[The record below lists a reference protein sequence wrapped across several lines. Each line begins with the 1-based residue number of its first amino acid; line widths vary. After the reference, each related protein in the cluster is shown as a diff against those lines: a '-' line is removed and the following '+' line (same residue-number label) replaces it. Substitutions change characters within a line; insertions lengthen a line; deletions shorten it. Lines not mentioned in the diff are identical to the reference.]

1 MTFIRHEPIPGFT
14 DSDETDHIQPSHVE
28 AMGHVI
34 IDEGVVYRSAGETLS
49 ALKAVWEDADGAV
62 WALDAHDAEHIEL
75 YVGLTLTSA
84 DEGEA
89 IKVQRVGALD
99 ADGLN
104 LTPGRV
110 WLGDDGA
117 LTQTPPSSGISL
129 CLGAATAGS
138 RLTLSPARPI
148 YLE

>member
-1 MTFIRHEPIPGFT
+1 MTFIQHAPIPGFV
-14 DSDETDHIQPSHVE
+14 DSDETELIQPSHLA
-28 AMGHVI
+28 AMGHAI
-34 IDEGVVYRSAGETLS
+34 SDEGVVYRSAGETLS
-49 ALKAVWEDADGAV
+49 ALKVVWEDEDGAV
-62 WALDAHDAEHIEL
+62 WPLDAHDAGHIDL
-75 YVGLTLTSA
+75 YAGLTLTSA
-84 DEGEA
+84 DAGEA
-89 IKVQRVGALD
+89 IKVQRAGVLD
-99 ADGLN
+99 ANGLN